1 MIQYLC
7 IHKGCD
13 KVEETK
19 VYEAKNFEEA
29 YIADTMQ
36 DVVSILEERGYNPIN
51 QISSESMRQAL
62 LAGLDHL
69 RTFAGKKAEK

>member
-1 MIQYLC
+1 MNQMHTICMDYL
-7 IHKGCD
+7 
-13 KVEETK
+13 
-19 VYEAKNFEEA
+19 
-29 YIADTMQ
+29 YIKMLRNMTNHANSEGTEDQAELMEY
-36 DVVSILEERGYNPIN
+36 LESFGYNPIN